1 MEVGLIKQINIDH
14 EMRESYL
21 SYAMSVIVSRAL
33 PDARDGLKPVQR
45 RILYAMYDM
54 GLRPDS
60 PYRKSARVVGEVLGK
75 YHPHGDQSVYE
86 AMVRMAQDF
95 SMRYMLVDGQ
105 GNFGSI
111 DGDSAAAM
119 RYTEAR
125 LSFSGY
131 DLLADIDKNT
141 IDFEPNFDDSLK
153 QPTVLPATIPNLLV
167 NGASGIAVGMATSI
181 PPHNLGEIVGALV
194 YMIDNWQRLDDIS
207 VNDLM
212 RFVQGPDFPTGG
224 LIARH
229 RGEDDDADAIA
240 AAYATGRGRLVV
252 RARAHIEQM
261 ERNKSRIVITEL
273 PYQVNKTNLLGR
285 IADLHRE
292 GRLEGLTDLRDESD
306 RRGLRIIIETTRT
319 VAAEEVLADLFRL
332 TPLQSTFSI
341 SLLALVNNE
350 PRVLTLKQALRVY
363 LEHRLEVIRRRSEY
377 ELEKAR
383 QRAHILEGLL
393 IALDNLDEVIDII
406 RRSRTVE
413 TARANLIERFKL
425 SDVQAGAILDMQLR
439 RLAALERKKIQDE
452 HKEKLALIKELS
464 KLLSHPGLM
473 REQIK
478 AELLAVS
485 ERFGDKRRTQ
495 IVDTVEGAILTS
507 AGLLPDEQGW
517 IMVSEKGTLGRCIG
531 DALPGMARKPLEQP
545 AALLRASTRDV
556 LYLITAS
563 GRAMGLPVHRVPEAT
578 EIGKGAPWSELTP
591 LGREDRLAAALVLPG
606 NGGPREG
613 FLFLTTLAGVVK
625 RVRLEDLPGVTT
637 EPFTVINVAEDDAL
651 GWARVTSGA
660 QEVLLATSSGLAIR
674 FSEDSVRP
682 MGLPASGVMGIKLD
696 ETDGVVGMDL
706 VAPNGFLWSITDNGL
721 AKATPIDDYPLQNR
735 YGQGVIN
742 MRLPKGATEVVAA
755 TLLTRGAN
763 LIVTT
768 SGGVT
773 KRLGLSD
780 TTIGA
785 RSVRPQPALTLAAK
799 ARVTGVVL
807 PAANGSGEKKSAAES
822 GGDTGRRSRP
832 AEKQPALVEMTVAPV
847 AELVAKPPRAKAAGD
862 KKTTPAEA
870 KPAQPQ
876 AAKKATAPATAPA
889 AKPTRAKA
897 TADEKAAAPT
907 AQPPQAKATT
917 TAKKATAPA
926 AKPTRA
932 KATADE
938 KAAAPPA
945 QPELPLLAAVPEE
958 KAPAAKKKAPAT
970 AKATPP
976 AESNEKSTP
985 PPASEPEK
993 KRSKTKK
1000 TT

>member
-1 MEVGLIKQINIDH
+1 MEVGLIKQVNIDK

-21 SYAMSVIVSRAL
+21 SYAMSVIVARAL

-54 GLRPDS
+54 GLRPDTA
-60 PYRKSARVVGEVLGK
+60 YKKSARVVGEVLGK
-75 YHPHGDQSVYE
+75 YHPHGDQPVYE

-111 DGDSAAAM
+111 DGDTAAAM

-125 LSFSGY
+125 MSTVGY
-131 DLLADIDKNT
+131 DLLADIDKDT
-141 IDFEPNFDDSLK
+141 IDFGPNFDDSLK
-153 QPTVLPATIPNLLV
+153 EPNVLPATIPNLLV
-167 NGASGIAVGMATSI
+167 NGSSGIAVGMATSI
-181 PPHNLGEIVGALV
+181 PPHNLNEIVNALV
-194 YMIDNWQRLDDIS
+194 YMLDHWQRLDDIS
-207 VNDLM
+207 VGALM

-229 RGEDDDADAIA
+229 RGEEDEADAIA

-306 RRGLRIIIETTRT
+306 RRGLRSIIETTRT

-363 LEHRLEVIRRRSEY
+363 LEHRLEVVRRRSEY
-377 ELEKAR
+377 ELAKAR
-383 QRAHILEGLL
+383 QRAHILEGLH
-393 IALDNLDEVIDII
+393 IALDNLDEVIALI
-406 RRSRTVE
+406 RRSRTAD
-413 TARANLIERFKL
+413 TARTNLIERFKL
-425 SDVQAGAILDMQLR
+425 SEAQAQAILDMQLR

-452 HKEKLALIKELS
+452 HKEKLALIKELT
-464 KLLSHPGLM
+464 KLLAHPELM

-478 AELLAVS
+478 KELLDVS
-485 ERFGDKRRTQ
+485 QRFGDKRRTQ
-495 IVDTVEGAILTS
+495 IVDTVEGAVLTS
-507 AGLLPDEQGW
+507 TGLLPDVKGW
-517 IMVSEKGTLGRCIG
+517 IMIGEKGTIGRAAG
-531 DALPGMARKPLEQP
+531 DTLPGMARKPAEQP
-545 AALLRASTRDV
+545 AALLRASTRDI

-563 GRAMGLPVHRVPEAT
+563 GRAVGLPVHRVPEAT

-591 LGREDRLAAALVLPG
+591 LGRDDRLAAALVLPG
-606 NGGPREG
+606 EGPAREG

-637 EPFTVINVAEDDAL
+637 EPFTVINVADDDAL
-651 GWARVTSGA
+651 GWARLTNGA

-696 ETDGVVGMDL
+696 SETDGVVGMDL
-706 VAPNGFLWSITDNGL
+706 VAPDGYLWSITDNGL

-742 MRLPKGATEVVAA
+742 MRLPKGASEVVAA
-755 TLLTRGAN
+755 ALLTKGAG

-773 KRLGLSD
+773 KKLGLSD

-799 ARVTGVVL
+799 SRVTGVVL
-807 PAANGSGEKKSAAES
+807 PVTNGL
-822 GGDTGRRSRP
+822 P
-832 AEKQPALVEMTVAPV
+832 N
-847 AELVAKPPRAKAAGD
+847 
-862 KKTTPAEA
+862 KKTT
-870 KPAQPQ
+870 
-876 AAKKATAPATAPA
+876 APAP
-889 AKPTRAKA
+889 
-897 TADEKAAAPT
+897 
-907 AQPPQAKATT
+907 
-917 TAKKATAPA
+917 
-926 AKPTRA
+926 
-932 KATADE
+932 
-938 KAAAPPA
+938 
-945 QPELPLLAAVPEE
+945 QPE
-958 KAPAAKKKAPAT
+958 T
-970 AKATPP
+970 
-976 AESNEKSTP
+976 
-985 PPASEPEK
+985 

-1000 TT
+1000 AA